1 MNRLE
6 FIKFVIKKKNLDQEV
21 FKKSLEIDNF
31 PIAREVLNK
40 IDGNMHTCI
49 ILESENLV
57 QIRSA
62 HANLIANLVNYLKDP
77 LLKSETKKFL
87 DDLVNLKILGTN
99 FQIIK
104 DPWED
109 ESDQLNSESVT
120 NSKKNLYSEN
130 KKEKFNHSNVRKK
143 VSENIKIE
151 TNHSDYILKEIIE
164 ELTLMRQQKISRKF
178 FQKKKKI
185 IEENVPLMCFG
196 LVICILG
203 PILYF
208 SDNLEFRIKKQVNP
222 DIPTY
227 IFYKN

>member
-1 MNRLE
+1 LFFNQSKLNRLE

-31 PIAREVLNK
+31 PIAREILNK
-40 IDGNMHTCI
+40 IDGNMQTSI

-62 HANLIANLVNYLKDP
+62 QANLISNLVNFLKDP

-99 FQIIK
+99 FQFIK

-109 ESDQLNSESVT
+109 DSDQLISASVT
-120 NSKKNLYSEN
+120 NTKKNLYSEN
-130 KKEKFNHSNVRKK
+130 KKEKSNLSNVSKK
-143 VSENIKIE
+143 VSENKKIK
-151 TNHSDYILKEIIE
+151 TNQSDYILKEIIE

-178 FQKKKKI
+178 
-185 IEENVPLMCFG
+185 
-196 LVICILG
+196 
-203 PILYF
+203 
-208 SDNLEFRIKKQVNP
+208 
-222 DIPTY
+222 
-227 IFYKN
+227 